1 MQVAA
6 GCEGSPAATEGGD
19 QQSSK
24 KPRLAAEPLL
34 LHVPVKQEMV
44 VHQAAGAG
52 GDGAAVVAADHG
64 SRMEIAV
71 KMDVTL
77 LHCPLCISP
86 LKPPVLQ
93 CKGGHVACGGCLA
106 EPCAECGGA
115 FDVRSKVMD
124 AVVSSTTAECDH
136 DGCGRYVTYHELDGH
151 RGECPHAPCDCAVPG
166 CGFAGPAPALLG
178 HLTALHSMPVYN
190 FQYGKVLALQ
200 LPASLEPRGLLVGD
214 EDGRAFLMVGGALG
228 SGAAVS
234 AVCVR
239 AEAMLWPRYTLKVW
253 ASGPAPAPN
262 RKADTVMAEI
272 EVTSS
277 RVPGAVAV
285 EELAYL
291 AVPPKLL
298 VGAGPSRRMSLKIR
312 IDKFTS

>member
-1 MQVAA
+1 MQLAA
-6 GCEGSPAATEGGD
+6 GCEGSPVATEAEMSTEE
-19 QQSSK
+19 Q
-24 KPRLAAEPLL
+24 RLAAEPLL
-34 LHVPVKQEMV
+34 HAPMKPEIA
-44 VHQAAGAG
+44 VHQAAGG
-52 GDGAAVVAADHG
+52 TGAVVATDHG

-77 LHCPLCISP
+77 LHCALCFSP
-86 LKPPVLQ
+86 LKPPVFQ
-93 CKGGHVACGGCLA
+93 CKGGHVACGRCLA

-115 FDVRSKVMD
+115 FDARNAAMD
-124 AVVSSTTAECDH
+124 AVVSSTTVDCDH
-136 DGCGRYVTYHELDGH
+136 AGCGRYVTYHDLAGH
-151 RGECPHAPCDCAVPG
+151 RGECPHAPCACTAPG
-166 CGFAGPAPALLG
+166 CAFAGPAPALLG
-178 HLTALHSMPVYN
+178 HLTTLHSMPVHRV
-190 FQYGKVLALQ
+190 QYGKVLVLQ
-200 LPASLEPRGLLVGD
+200 VPASQEPRGLLLGD
-214 EDGRAFLMVGGALG
+214 EDGRAFLIVGGALG
-228 SGAAVS
+228 PGAAVS

-262 RKADTVMAEI
+262 RKGKADTVMAEI

-277 RVPGAVAV
+277 TAPGAVAV

-298 VGAGPSRRMSLKIR
+298 VGAGASRRMSLKIR